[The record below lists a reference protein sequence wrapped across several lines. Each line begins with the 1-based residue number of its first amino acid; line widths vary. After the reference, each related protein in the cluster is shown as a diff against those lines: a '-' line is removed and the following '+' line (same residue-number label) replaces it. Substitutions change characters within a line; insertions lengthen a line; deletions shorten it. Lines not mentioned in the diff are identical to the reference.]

1 MQRVETYVF
10 QEHSGLSKLWATLL
24 IWLLPKAFVWL
35 SLLGIDYTLH
45 IPLIVGTPTSLLV
58 YLSVGDYRMR
68 YAVFQPIAGYGY
80 LVR

>member
-35 SLLGIDYTLH
+35 RLLGIDPAQH

-58 YLSVGDYRMR
+58 YSSTANYRMR
-68 YAVFQPIAGYGY
+68 YAVFQPMAG
-80 LVR
+80 